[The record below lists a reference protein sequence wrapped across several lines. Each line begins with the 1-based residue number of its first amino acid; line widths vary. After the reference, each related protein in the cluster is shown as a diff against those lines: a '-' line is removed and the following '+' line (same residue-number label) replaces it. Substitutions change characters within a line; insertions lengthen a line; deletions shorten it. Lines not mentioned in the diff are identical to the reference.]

1 MGWRPAP
8 SQAAYLRR
16 PVRSP
21 KEDIRKPMVRKLRLC
36 KNTRKFVSIAALGL
50 LAGLSP
56 CHALARVQ
64 ADQLGRQVQVPAAPQ
79 RLVTMAASL
88 TEMVFALE
96 AGSRVC
102 GVEQFSDYPPDARKL
117 PKVGSYISPD
127 LERIVALRPDLC
139 LAIKDGNPRHVVD
152 RLQSLGI
159 PVYVVDPHNVPGV
172 IATIKEIG
180 NLLGTKARAEKLA
193 TDLSRRYQRIK
204 DLAAHVARCPRVF
217 FQIGISPI
225 VSAGSHTFLDELIT
239 TAGGLN
245 LAAGKVPYP
254 RFSQEQILALKPE
267 VIIITSMDRGG
278 AFEQVKAGWER
289 WETVPAARNHRI
301 FLIDSDLVDRPSPRL
316 LDGLEMLF
324 RLIHPELTGEQL

>member
-1 MGWRPAP
+1 M
-8 SQAAYLRR
+8 Q
-16 PVRSP
+16 
-21 KEDIRKPMVRKLRLC
+21 LC
-36 KNTRKFVSIAALGL
+36 KGLGKVVVGGGLGL
-50 LAGLSP
+50 LVAFLP
-56 CHALARVQ
+56 WHALAEVHV
-64 ADQLGRQVQVPAAPQ
+64 DQLGRQVNLPAAPQ

-88 TEMVFALE
+88 TEMVFALG
-96 AGSRVC
+96 AGSRVR
-102 GVEQFSDYPPDARKL
+102 GVEQFSDYPPAAREL

-152 RLQSLGI
+152 RLQGLGI

-172 IATIKEIG
+172 IATIEEIG
-180 NLLGTKARAEKLA
+180 KLLGAEAKARELA

-204 DLAAHVARCPRVF
+204 DLGAHVVHRPRVF

-245 LAAGKVPYP
+245 LAAGKVSYP

-289 WETVPAARNHRI
+289 WETLPAVRNHRI

-316 LDGLEMLF
+316 LNGLEMLF
-324 RLIHPELTGEQL
+324 GLIHPELKVTLP

>member
-1 MGWRPAP
+1 
-8 SQAAYLRR
+8 
-16 PVRSP
+16 
-21 KEDIRKPMVRKLRLC
+21 MVHKLKLH
-36 KNTRKFVSIAALGL
+36 KNTRKLALIAALGL

-56 CHALARVQ
+56 WRSLAEVRV
-64 ADQLGRQVQVPAAPQ
+64 DQLGRQVNIPASPQ

-88 TEMVFALE
+88 TEIVFALG
-96 AGSRVC
+96 AGSRVV
-102 GVEQFSDYPPDARKL
+102 GVEQFSDYPRAAREL

-127 LERIVALRPDLC
+127 LERVVALRPDFC

-180 NLLGTKARAEKLA
+180 NLLGVDAKAGELA
-193 TDLSRRYQRIK
+193 ADLNRRYKRVK
-204 DLAAHVARCPRVF
+204 DLAAQVTRHPRVF
-217 FQIGISPI
+217 LQIGISPI
-225 VSAGSHTFLDELIT
+225 VSAGSHTFLDKLIT

-289 WETVPAARNHRI
+289 WETLPAARNHRI
-301 FLIDSDLVDRPSPRL
+301 FLIDSDIVDRPSPRL
-316 LDGLEMLF
+316 LDGLEKLF
-324 RLIHPELTGEQL
+324 GLIHPELTGEQP

>member
-1 MGWRPAP
+1 
-8 SQAAYLRR
+8 
-16 PVRSP
+16 
-21 KEDIRKPMVRKLRLC
+21 MVRMMRLC
-36 KNTRKFVSIAALGL
+36 KDSEKIMVVAILGL

-56 CHALARVQ
+56 WHALAAVQ
-64 ADQLGRQVQVPAAPQ
+64 TDQLGRQVNVPASPQ

-88 TEMVFALE
+88 TEMVFAVGL
-96 AGSRVC
+96 GSRLV
-102 GVEQFSDYPPDARKL
+102 GVEQFSDYPPAAGAL
-117 PKVGSYISPD
+117 PKVGSYKIPD
-127 LERIVALRPDLC
+127 LERIVALQPDLC
-139 LAIKDGNPRHVVD
+139 LAIKDGNPPHVLE
-152 RLQSLGI
+152 RLRGLGI
-159 PVYVVDPHNVPGV
+159 PVYVVDPRNLPGV
-172 IATIKEIG
+172 IATVEEIG
-180 NLLGTKARAEKLA
+180 HLLGAEGKAGELA
-193 TDLSRRYQRIK
+193 AALNRRYQRIK
-204 DLAAHVARCPRVF
+204 DLAAHVARRPRVF

-254 RFSQEQILALKPE
+254 RFSQEQILALNPE

-289 WETVPAARNHRI
+289 WETLPAARNHRI

-324 RLIHPELTGEQL
+324 GLIHPELKGDLP

>member
-1 MGWRPAP
+1 
-8 SQAAYLRR
+8 
-16 PVRSP
+16 
-21 KEDIRKPMVRKLRLC
+21 MVRKLRLR
-36 KNTRKFVSIAALGL
+36 KKTRKFALIAALGL

-56 CHALARVQ
+56 WRSLAEVRI
-64 ADQLGRQVQVPAAPQ
+64 DQLGRQVNVPASPQ
-79 RLVTMAASL
+79 RLVTLAASL
-88 TEMVFALE
+88 TEIVFALG
-96 AGSRVC
+96 AGSRVV
-102 GVEQFSDYPPDARKL
+102 GVEQFSDYPPAAREL

-127 LERIVALRPDLC
+127 LERVVALRPDFC

-172 IATIKEIG
+172 IATIKEVG
-180 NLLGTKARAEKLA
+180 NLLGVDAKAGELAE
-193 TDLSRRYQRIK
+193 DLNRRYKRIK
-204 DLAAHVARCPRVF
+204 DLGARVARHPRVF

-289 WETVPAARNHRI
+289 WETLPAVRNHRI
-301 FLIDSDLVDRPSPRL
+301 FLIDSDIVDRPSPRL
-316 LDGLEMLF
+316 LDGLEKLF
-324 RLIHPELTGEQL
+324 GLIHPELAGGQP